1 MTRKEQLENLLS
13 KLDDKDLVNQIVDEI
28 IFLEE
33 QLNYLKTLP
42 FIRVNPKDASQQKE
56 TPAAKQYHHMLQAYN
71 NNIKILISY
80 IRKANID
87 EETEDAFT
95 QFIKKWNNV
104 ND

>member
-1 MTRKEQLENLLS
+1 MTRKEQLESLLS
-13 KLDDKDLVNQIVDEI
+13 KLDDKDLVNQVVDEI

-33 QLNYLKTLP
+33 QLAYLKTLP
-42 FIRVNPKDASQQKE
+42 FISVHPTNKALQKE

-80 IRKANID
+80 IRKANLD

-95 QFIKKWNNV
+95 QFIKKWNEN

>member
-1 MTRKEQLENLLS
+1 MTRKEQLQHLLS

-28 IFLEE
+28 VFLEE
-33 QLNYLKTLP
+33 QLNYLRTLP
-42 FIRVNPKDASQQKE
+42 FIRVNPKDVSQQKE